1 MHFAWRAGTGRR
13 RAPRQR
19 GRVRDTQPNGF
30 KTRLPGPVGL
40 KDYRCVRTN
49 KLERLHTIGHN
60 PRSSS
65 VTVEPV
71 LRRGSYVVQVHTK
84 SHHSRFTRCGA
95 APGQAYSDGTGPTI
109 HTTHASRFCPIYD
122 ETSPLGL
129 SICTVLETGTST
141 NLQIRTH
148 THPNKLF
155 VGPFYSFSFL
165 WSCMLCCCVSRKARK
180 ALVWSSLNFGMR

>member
-60 PRSSS
+60 HRSSS

-71 LRRGSYVVQVHTK
+71 LRRGSLRSTSSHE

-129 SICTVLETGTST
+129 SICTVLETGTRICKFVLT
-141 NLQIRTH
+141 PTRT
-148 THPNKLF
+148 
-155 VGPFYSFSFL
+155 SFSLARFTL
-165 WSCMLCCCVSRKARK
+165 SLFCGLVCCAAASQGKRAKH
-180 ALVWSSLNFGMR
+180 SSGLH